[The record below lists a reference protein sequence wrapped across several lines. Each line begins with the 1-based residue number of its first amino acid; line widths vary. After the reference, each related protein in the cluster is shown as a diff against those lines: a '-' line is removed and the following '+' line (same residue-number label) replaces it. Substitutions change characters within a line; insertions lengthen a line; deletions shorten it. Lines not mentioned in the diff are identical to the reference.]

1 MLIYSG
7 GTAGLRLFEMSNASY
22 THELLNGTRAYFAS
36 LGLLFKSP
44 ESQVR
49 IISGSEE
56 GLSGWIS
63 ANILLE
69 ELFKNDKPLQTYGVS
84 DIGGVLIW
92 I

>member
-1 MLIYSG
+1 VYILG
-7 GTAGLRLFEMSNASY
+7 GTAGLRLFEMQNSSY
-22 THELLNGTRAYFAS
+22 TNDLLNGTRAYFSS

-44 ESQVR
+44 ENQVR

-63 ANILLE
+63 TNILMG
-69 ELFKNDKPLQTYGVS
+69 ELFKNNKPSETYAVS
-84 DIGGVLIW
+84 DMGGMVTI

>member
-1 MLIYSG
+1 VDILG
-7 GTAGLRLFEMSNASY
+7 GTAGLRLFEMQNSSY
-22 THELLNGTRAYFAS
+22 TNDLLNGTRAYFSS

-44 ESQVR
+44 ENQVP

-63 ANILLE
+63 TNILMG
-69 ELFKNDKPLQTYGVS
+69 ELFQNNKPSETYAVS
-84 DIGGVLIW
+84 DMGGMVTI